1 MREMP
6 DGGVGS
12 TQRLSHLP
20 VTANF
25 PPIKEKPSRRMQ
37 MADKIDGENGIVA
50 EHSRVLEASKFYPR
64 GDAPEDQDTGALTPP
79 SLLCRGLAAG
89 FEAGV
94 AAEKRRYARSR
105 R

>member
-1 MREMP
+1 MSPVRSAGDDRYPISSRFGTLKVMLAK
-6 DGGVGS
+6 
-12 TQRLSHLP
+12 TKTLRP
-20 VTANF
+20 VTA
-25 PPIKEKPSRRMQ
+25 
-37 MADKIDGENGIVA
+37 
-50 EHSRVLEASKFYPR
+50 
-64 GDAPEDQDTGALTPP
+64 P